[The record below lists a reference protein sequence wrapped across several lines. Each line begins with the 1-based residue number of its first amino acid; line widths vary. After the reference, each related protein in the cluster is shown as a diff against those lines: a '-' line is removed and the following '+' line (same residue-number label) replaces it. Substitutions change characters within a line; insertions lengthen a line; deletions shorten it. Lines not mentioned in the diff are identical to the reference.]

1 MMVVSH
7 QAGPRMR
14 SSRTLTRAMHS
25 GLQTVAGAQRRLMD
39 SIMALPSEDVGID
52 AAVGRILAQTVR
64 SAWEL
69 PGFDNSAMDG
79 YAVRAADVVA
89 ATRVAPAALPV
100 SGESR
105 AGGAPPNLLQG
116 TAIRIMTGAPLPEG
130 ADAVVRQ
137 EDSQRNDDRVLIE
150 VAVAAGTNVRRRGE
164 DMPAGTPV
172 LRAGRVLTNVDVGI
186 AAALG
191 FADVA
196 VHRRPTV
203 AVFASGDEL
212 VAAGSPRGPWQVTDS
227 NSPMVAAAVHEAGGT
242 PRFLGV
248 ANDTPGSVRALLD
261 AAAGCDVI
269 VSTAGVS
276 VGDHDH
282 VREVVAELG
291 EIDTWQ
297 IAMRPG
303 KPMLIG
309 HVRGAIFLG
318 LPGNPVSSSVTFE
331 LFARPAIRAL
341 QGELEPHRR
350 RISVRLGKTMD
361 KPEGIEMYARAV
373 LRPGHDGVPVASSA
387 GDQGSSMLGTLAAA
401 DCLLVLASEPTSFAA
416 GTVVEAIPLR

>member
-1 MMVVSH
+1 M
-7 QAGPRMR
+7 
-14 SSRTLTRAMHS
+14 TLTDAVHS
-25 GLQTVAGAQRRLMD
+25 DLQSVAGAQRRLID
-39 SIMALPSEDVGID
+39 GIVALPPEEVGLE
-52 AAVGRILAQTVR
+52 AAAGRILADTVT

-79 YAVRAADVVA
+79 YAVRAADVAA
-89 ATRVAPAALPV
+89 ATPKAPVALPV

-105 AGGAPPNLLQG
+105 AGGTPPALRNG
-116 TAIRIMTGAPLPEG
+116 AAIRIMTGAPLPDG

-137 EDSQRNDDRVLIE
+137 EDTQRHGDSVMIE
-150 VAVAAGTNVRRRGE
+150 LAVATGANVRRRGG

-172 LRAGRVLTNVDVGI
+172 LIAGRALSSVDVGI

-191 FADVA
+191 RARLL
-196 VHRRPTV
+196 VHRQPTV

-212 VAAGSPRGPWQVTDS
+212 VPAGSPRGPSEVTDS
-227 NSPMVAAAVHEAGGT
+227 NSPMLAAAVREAGGI

-248 ANDTPGSVRALLD
+248 ASDTPESVRALLD

-291 EIDTWQ
+291 EIDTWR

-309 HVRGAIFLG
+309 HVLGSIFLG
-318 LPGNPVSSSVTFE
+318 LPGNPVSSVVTFE

-341 QGELEPHRR
+341 QGEAEPHRR
-350 RISVRLGKTMD
+350 RISVRLAETMA
-361 KPEGIEMYARAV
+361 KPTGLETYTRAL
-373 LRPGHDGVPVASSA
+373 LRPGDDGMPVASSA
-387 GDQGSSMLGTLAAA
+387 GDQGSSMLGSLAAA
-401 DCLLVLASEPTSFAA
+401 DCLLVLAAEPASVPA

>member
-1 MMVVSH
+1 
-7 QAGPRMR
+7 MR
-14 SSRTLTRAMHS
+14 PFMTLTRAVHS
-25 GLQTVAGAQRRLMD
+25 GLQTVAGAQRRLLD
-39 SIMALPSEDVGID
+39 GIVALPSEDVGLD
-52 AAVGRILAQTVR
+52 AVVGRILAQTVR
-64 SAWEL
+64 SSWEL

-79 YAVRAADVVA
+79 YAVRAADVMA
-89 ATRVAPAALPV
+89 ATRAAPVALPV

-105 AGGAPPNLLQG
+105 AGGAPPQLRQG

-137 EDSQRNDDRVLIE
+137 EESRRNHDGVLIE
-150 VAVAAGTNVRRRGE
+150 VAVAAGTNVRRRGA
-164 DMPAGTPV
+164 DMAAGTPV
-172 LRAGRVLTNVDVGI
+172 LRAGRVLTSVDVGI
-186 AAALG
+186 GAALG
-191 FADVA
+191 YAGLA

-203 AVFASGDEL
+203 AVLASGDEL
-212 VAAGSPRGPWQVTDS
+212 VAAGSPRGPSQVTDS

-248 ANDTPGSVRALLD
+248 ARDTPGSVRTLID

-282 VREVVAELG
+282 VREVVVELG
-291 EIDTWQ
+291 EIDTWR

-341 QGELEPHRR
+341 QGELEPHRG
-350 RISVRLGKTMD
+350 RISVRLGETMD
-361 KPEGIEMYARAV
+361 KPMGVETYTRAV
-373 LRPGHDGVPVASSA
+373 LRPGDDGVPVASSA
-387 GDQGSSMLGTLAAA
+387 GDQGSSMLRSLAAA
-401 DCLLVLASEPTSFAA
+401 DCLLVLASETASFPA